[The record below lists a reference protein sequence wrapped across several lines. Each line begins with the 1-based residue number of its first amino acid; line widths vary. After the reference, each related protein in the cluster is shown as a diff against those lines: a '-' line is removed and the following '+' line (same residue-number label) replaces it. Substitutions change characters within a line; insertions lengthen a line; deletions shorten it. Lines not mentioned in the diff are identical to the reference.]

1 VAARA
6 AAGGPVPLSRRTRP
20 FSMARPARFSHDDL
34 LDAAARVADSR
45 GPAGASIQAIAREA
59 GAPTGSLYH
68 RFASRDVLLGA
79 LWIRTAERFHA
90 GWLEELDPDPTAA
103 AAFVAAFG
111 RERPVEARLLLGYR
125 PDDFAAEAWPPAAAT
140 RAEAI
145 EHEQQAALHRA
156 AYDRLGAATDPAIE
170 RMTVA
175 VVDLPQAAVR
185 RHLLAG
191 RTPDAALA
199 RLLRDAAAA
208 VLRA

>member
-1 VAARA
+1 
-6 AAGGPVPLSRRTRP
+6 
-20 FSMARPARFSHDDL
+20 MARPARFSHDDL
-34 LDAAARVADSR
+34 LDAAARVAASR
-45 GPAGASIQAIAREA
+45 GPASASIQAIAREA

-90 GWLEELDPDPTAA
+90 GWLEELDPDATAA

-125 PDDFAAEAWPPAAAT
+125 PDDFAAGAWPPDAADTVA
-140 RAEAI
+140 RLQQEAD
-145 EHEQQAALHRA
+145 AAIRRA
-156 AYDRLGAATDPAIE
+156 AHDRLGSSSAQAIE
-170 RMTVA
+170 RMTLA

-191 RTPDAALA
+191 QMPDGAFA